1 MSTDLR
7 VLAADTMRILDTGG
21 YPAPSGGKV
30 EIGETLRAAID
41 GTHLYGPGDRLP
53 ESPAIAP
60 TGPTTA
66 GPATTG
72 PATTGPAVSVTDEST
87 LAAGRRL
94 AARGPVAALVF
105 ASAKHP
111 GGGFRTGAKAQEEDI
126 ARASGLYR
134 CLNAAPRFYA
144 YHRSRSDNLYS
155 DQVIYCPGV
164 PVFRDDDGG
173 LLDAAYLI
181 SFLTAAAP
189 NRGALPRSRAAQ
201 VAQALAKRAARVL
214 AVATAHGHRRL
225 VLGAWGCGVFR
236 NDPAVVAEAFAG
248 ALAEQAGHL
257 DEVVFAIMDRTGSRT
272 RAAFVSRF
280 G

>member
-1 MSTDLR
+1 VSTDLR
-7 VLAADTMRILDTGG
+7 ALAADTMRILDTGG

-30 EIGETLRAAID
+30 EIGDALRRAID
-41 GTHLYGPGDRLP
+41 GTRLYGPGDRLP
-53 ESPAIAP
+53 ELPPIAAKR
-60 TGPTTA
+60 A
-66 GPATTG
+66 GPV
-72 PATTGPAVSVTDEST
+72 VSVTDEST

-94 AARGPVAALVF
+94 AARGQVAALVF

-134 CLNAAPRFYA
+134 CLNAVPRFYA

-155 DQVIYCPGV
+155 DQVIYSPGV

-173 LLDAAYLI
+173 LLDAAYL
-181 SFLTAAAP
+181 TAAAP
-189 NRGALPRSRAAQ
+189 NRGALPRERAAQ
-201 VAQALAKRAARVL
+201 VAQALAKRAGRVL

-248 ALAEQAGHL
+248 ALSEQAGKL
-257 DEVVFAIMDRTGSRT
+257 DEVVFAIIDRTGSRT
-272 RAAFVSRF
+272 RAAFASRF
-280 G
+280 S